1 MTRLIVD
8 TDTAG
13 DDVFSLLIA
22 LRDPR
27 RGLEAIT
34 VCCGNVAFEQE
45 VENALYTVEIAGRG
59 GEIPVYAGCAE
70 PLIAEWIGASTCTG
84 RTAWATRS
92 SRGQSSARSP
102 STPSTSSSAGSTRA
116 RVS

>member
-27 RGLEAIT
+27 VQLEAIT
-34 VCCGNVAFEQE
+34 VCCGNVRFEQE
-45 VENALYTVEIAGRG
+45 VENALYTVEMAGRS
-59 GEIPVYAGCAE
+59 GEVPVYAGCSE
-70 PLIAEWIGASTCTG
+70 PLTAEWVGAEYVH
-84 RTAWATRS
+84 
-92 SRGQSSARSP
+92 GQDRKS
-102 STPSTSSSAGSTRA
+102 
-116 RVS
+116 VV